1 MSIDRSIHLN
11 LSMPDP
17 GAAGADAQGSRG
29 TGQARQEAD
38 PQARDNFRK
47 ALEGEP
53 ADTPDTKARDQAPT
67 PFTLFGGLRAPAP
80 LAAPQPSEVFSQL
93 DELLSGLMVGED
105 GGGGKQVRMTLADD
119 VLPGVTVVI
128 NEAQGRVCVDF
139 ICAVEPSRLRLNAE
153 IPARAPEM
161 AARLQRD
168 VLLRTCTD
176 DEEDPCL
183 FEVLACA

>member
-1 MSIDRSIHLN
+1 MTIDRSIHLN

-29 TGQARQEAD
+29 MGQARQEAD

-47 ALEGEP
+47 ALAGEP
-53 ADTPDTKARDQAPT
+53 ADAKAGKAEGEGEAPA
-67 PFTLFGGLRAPAP
+67 PFALFGSLRAPA
-80 LAAPQPSEVFSQL
+80 APPEPSEVFAQL
-93 DELLSGLMVGED
+93 DELLSGLMVGEG
-105 GGGGKQVRMTLADD
+105 GGGGKQVRMTLAED

-128 NEAQGRVCVDF
+128 EEAQGRVCVDF
-139 ICAVEPSRLRLNAE
+139 ICAVEPSRLRLNGE
-153 IPARAPEM
+153 LPARAPEM
-161 AARLQRD
+161 AARLARD

>member
-1 MSIDRSIHLN
+1 MTVDRSIHLN

-29 TGQARQEAD
+29 MGQARQEAD
-38 PQARDNFRK
+38 PRARDNFRK
-47 ALEGEP
+47 ALEGAP
-53 ADTPDTKARDQAPT
+53 ADAQGAKAEGEAPA
-67 PFTLFGGLRAPAP
+67 PFALFGGLRA
-80 LAAPQPSEVFSQL
+80 AAPTAAPEPSEAFRQL
-93 DELLSGLMVGED
+93 DELLSGLMVGEG
-105 GGGGKQVRMTLADD
+105 GGGGKQVRMALAED

-128 NEAQGRVCVDF
+128 EEAQGRVCVDF

-153 IPARAPEM
+153 LPARAPEM
-161 AARLQRD
+161 AARLARD